1 MPFGEGALACNGRV
15 VVLICG
21 KEAREGLRYH
31 MTTSI
36 ITLSKTTTL
45 CWFTNRPK
53 CEHTLEQ
60 SYSGMYSIYQHIE
73 QNVRMNTDGLEQ
85 LLRTRVKDT
94 LVMSKEES

>member
-1 MPFGEGALACNGRV
+1 
-15 VVLICG
+15 
-21 KEAREGLRYH
+21 

-60 SYSGMYSIYQHIE
+60 SYSDTLS
-73 QNVRMNTDGLEQ
+73 VRMNTDGLEQ

-94 LVMSKEES
+94 LVMSKEENDKNSD